1 MDKVRKYI
9 DDYTLRCSNELAF
22 GGFQPWLKP
31 YHAEAVAQIAREEVV
46 EKAVEWL
53 ENNLENYRYID
64 NWGNANVDVDLIK
77 MDFRKAMEE

>member
-9 DDYTLRCSNELAF
+9 EDYTLRCSNELVF

-53 ENNLENYRYID
+53 ENNLQDYRYID
-64 NWGNANVDVDLIK
+64 NWGSANIDVDLVI
-77 MDFRKAMEE
+77 MGFRKAMEE